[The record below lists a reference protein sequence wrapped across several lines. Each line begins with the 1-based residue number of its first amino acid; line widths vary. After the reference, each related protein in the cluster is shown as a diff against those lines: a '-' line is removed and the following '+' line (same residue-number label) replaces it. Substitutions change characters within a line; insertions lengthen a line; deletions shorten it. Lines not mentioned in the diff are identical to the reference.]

1 MGHPTG
7 GGCGPKQHSHRLAV
21 EHMKSNKPVTAK
33 IINDILAYCDI
44 SISDEILKD
53 LLNSPRFVFN
63 DLNKDETIK
72 SIKDKIGSHSGK
84 IQIPGV
90 YIFRHKVTGQKYVG
104 SSSQL
109 AVRLNGYLKETHKPI
124 GQLIPLLNKE
134 KLSNFVLE
142 VIPLCNNY
150 GFRSE
155 IVLEQYFL
163 LDPSFNLNTVRVVN
177 NPSGS
182 NAKPLYMYNRDKSIL
197 YYFSSQ
203 QQDFIN
209 NLNIHYITFNKHLKN
224 GTYYLGKYLFTREP
238 VLTAKLID
246 MSVSDLVI
254 VLEKDRVKYNK
265 EKPVNS
271 SSKRYY

>member
-1 MGHPTG
+1 MGGSLG
-7 GGCGPKQHSHRLAV
+7 GL
-21 EHMKSNKPVTAK
+21 
-33 IINDILAYCDI
+33 
-44 SISDEILKD
+44 LKD

-124 GQLIPLLNKE
+124 GQLIPHASHLNKE

-163 LDPSFNLNTVRVVN
+163 LDPRASGFALAKQPASFNLNTVRVVN

-182 NAKPLYMYNRDKSIL
+182 NAKPLYM
-197 YYFSSQ
+197 
-203 QQDFIN
+203 
-209 NLNIHYITFNKHLKN
+209 
-224 GTYYLGKYLFTREP
+224 
-238 VLTAKLID
+238 
-246 MSVSDLVI
+246 
-254 VLEKDRVKYNK
+254 
-265 EKPVNS
+265 
-271 SSKRYY
+271 